1 MRAVQKKRYRSPQGF
16 TLIELLVV
24 IAIIAILIG
33 LLLPAV
39 QKVREAAAR
48 MSCSNNLK
56 QIGLA
61 VHNYHDANGYLPPW
75 GFDFN
80 PAPPGNPLGPQT
92 QGHAALTLI
101 LPYIEQGNILQAGNL
116 QLSVLDPRN
125 WPPNWGTNPAVTTRV
140 KVYMCPSAPERDI
153 DYAPYFVQQLGLPN
167 AGPFRLGP
175 SDYAPIRGYHS
186 NFRNACAPTSPL
198 PPSNGFNPG
207 NDNGGAF
214 GIKGLMTAN
223 GLTVGR
229 ISIVHLTDGS
239 SNTLLVAESAGRHQV
254 YARNRLTSAWA
265 LNASYFDY
273 NATIQVLGFSNDG
286 LVPNG
291 GCCVINC
298 TNGGGAAA
306 YQMYSFH
313 TGGMNALRG
322 DGSVQFIRDSVAP
335 AIVAAL
341 VSRNGQEVNVNI
353 D

>member
-1 MRAVQKKRYRSPQGF
+1 
-16 TLIELLVV
+16 
-24 IAIIAILIG
+24 
-33 LLLPAV
+33 
-39 QKVREAAAR
+39 
-48 MSCSNNLK
+48 
-56 QIGLA
+56 
-61 VHNYHDANGYLPPW
+61 
-75 GFDFN
+75 
-80 PAPPGNPLGPQT
+80 
-92 QGHAALTLI
+92 
-101 LPYIEQGNILQAGNL
+101 
-116 QLSVLDPRN
+116 
-125 WPPNWGTNPAVTTRV
+125 
-140 KVYMCPSAPERDI
+140 
-153 DYAPYFVQQLGLPN
+153 
-167 AGPFRLGP
+167 
-175 SDYAPIRGYHS
+175 
-186 NFRNACAPTSPL
+186 
-198 PPSNGFNPG
+198 
-207 NDNGGAF
+207 
-214 GIKGLMTAN
+214 MTAN

-273 NATIQVLGFSNDG
+273 NATIQVRGFSNDG
-286 LVPNG
+286 LVPDG